1 MNWPCRLNGLAAP
14 KHHPIQIT
22 EKRAIRLLSIG
33 TILIRIGAS
42 ACAAFFIIIIIIVLF
57 FIGASPPCAADFR
70 FLIARVRLILIL
82 VLPLWEGRR
91 REEGGNAA
99 L

>member
-1 MNWPCRLNGLAAP
+1 VQ
-14 KHHPIQIT
+14 PII
-22 EKRAIRLLSIG
+22 I
-33 TILIRIGAS
+33 TILISVGAS
-42 ACAAFFIIIIIIVLF
+42 ACAAFFIIIIIVLF